1 MRFYLFTQDEQ
12 QALIAAN
19 NEMAGTQ
26 AGGTRMRP
34 ERHNTSR

>member
-19 NEMAGTQ
+19 NEWLAR